1 MSDAIADREALTG
14 AYLRERAGL
23 ARRGLTDRV
32 ALVDAELARLGHP
45 VEAPPAAP
53 PMRATE
59 APRARRTR
67 KTKKVTQ
74 YILTGAEVLAKGLN
88 PQPVSGRQER
98 LENLWN
104 RYV

>member
-1 MSDAIADREALTG
+1 MSDPAWPVDVRVGAL
-14 AYLRERAGL
+14 LRERAGL

-67 KTKKVTQ
+67 KTEE
-74 YILTGAEVLAKGLN
+74 G
-88 PQPVSGRQER
+88 
-98 LENLWN
+98 
-104 RYV
+104 